1 LLRIARETPSLIRLK
16 EARCEVDYSFS
27 TTKASTRIN
36 GVIMSAATS
45 FATELPVAKATL
57 GKNVIV
63 KGEIRSQEDLTIE
76 GEVEGT
82 IDMIE
87 HRLTIAAN
95 GNVRANV
102 KVREIEVLG
111 SIHGKIEAVD
121 RVYIRKGA
129 ELVGDI
135 HSAGIIIED
144 GGYIKGS
151 IELSHQPADSQT
163 VSSNISLSERWGAK
177 NGQTLV

>member
-1 LLRIARETPSLIRLK
+1 
-16 EARCEVDYSFS
+16 
-27 TTKASTRIN
+27 
-36 GVIMSAATS
+36 MSAATS
-45 FATELPVAKATL
+45 FARELPVAKAVL

-63 KGEIRSQEDLTIE
+63 EGHIRSQEDLTIE

-87 HRLTIAAN
+87 HCLTIATN
-95 GNVRANV
+95 GKVRANV

-111 SIHGKIEAVD
+111 SMEGKIEASD
-121 RVYIRKGA
+121 NVYIRKTA
-129 ELVGDI
+129 QLVGDI

-151 IELSHQPADSQT
+151 IELSRQPADGQQIRT
-163 VSSNISLSERWGAK
+163 PPSSLEALANAAQDTWGLTSK
-177 NGQTLV
+177 HSSGDLP